1 LRLTSASGEK
11 GSENRFGSWG
21 PGWHV
26 ETSCGAVDDGLIDR
40 RPPLSL
46 QPPNREPAGPVRE
59 RPGLSVGASR
69 LAAHPWTRAIGLS
82 LAAALFLAFSG
93 AFNTGQAPIGI
104 RLAYW
109 VAVILAGTL
118 CGTLASFLVE
128 RGPLQSSPVIQGLA
142 VFAILT
148 PPLVVLIWL
157 ITGLTLGNGR
167 PEISN
172 MADFILPVVL
182 ITAAMTALNYVVQ
195 RQPAQTHA
203 ASAGSGPP
211 RFLERFPARLKGA
224 ELYAVSAEDHYL
236 RLHTSRGQDLIL
248 LRLSDAVAELEGI
261 EGAQTHRSW
270 WVAKGAVTSARR
282 GDGRAT
288 LSLKS
293 GVEAPVS
300 RAYARALREAGWF

>member
-1 LRLTSASGEK
+1 M
-11 GSENRFGSWG
+11 
-21 PGWHV
+21 
-26 ETSCGAVDDGLIDR
+26 
-40 RPPLSL
+40 

-203 ASAGSGPP
+203 APAGSGPP
-211 RFLERFPARLKGA
+211 RFLQRFPARLKGA

-248 LRLSDAVAELEGI
+248 FRLADAIAELEGL

-270 WVAKGAVTSARR
+270 WVSRAAIAEIRR
-282 GDGRAT
+282 GEGRVD
-288 LSLKS
+288 LVLKS
-293 GVEAPVS
+293 GASVPVS
-300 RAYARALREAGWF
+300 RRNLKSLRDLGWF

>member
-1 LRLTSASGEK
+1 LARA
-11 GSENRFGSWG
+11 
-21 PGWHV
+21 
-26 ETSCGAVDDGLIDR
+26 
-40 RPPLSL
+40 PPVSL

-59 RPGLSVGASR
+59 RPGLSVHAAR
-69 LAAHPWTRAIGLS
+69 LAAHPWVRALGLS
-82 LAAALFLAFSG
+82 VAAALFLALSG

-118 CGTLASFLVE
+118 CGTVASFLVE
-128 RGPLQSSPVIQGLA
+128 RGPLQSSPVAQGLA

-157 ITGLTLGNGR
+157 ITGLTLGGGR
-167 PEISN
+167 AELAN
-172 MADFILPVVL
+172 LDDFVLPVLL

-203 ASAGSGPP
+203 TPAGSGPP
-211 RFLERFPARLKGA
+211 RFLERLPARFKGA

-248 LRLSDAVAELEGI
+248 LRLSDALAELEGI

-288 LSLKS
+288 LTLKS

-300 RAYARALREAGWF
+300 RAYARALREAGWY

>member
-1 LRLTSASGEK
+1 MNGDK
-11 GSENRFGSWG
+11 G
-21 PGWHV
+21 PGRHV
-26 ETSCGAVDDGLIDR
+26 ENPSGSVDDVFLAR
-40 RPPLSL
+40 APPLSL

-59 RPGLSVGASR
+59 RPGLSVHASR
-69 LAAHPWTRAIGLS
+69 LATHPWVRAIGLS
-82 LAAALFLAFSG
+82 LAAALFLGFSG
-93 AFNTGQAPIGI
+93 AFNTGQSPIGL
-104 RLAYW
+104 RLVYW
-109 VAVILAGTL
+109 VAVILVGTL
-118 CGTLASFLVE
+118 CGTLASVLVE
-128 RGPLQSSPVIQGLA
+128 RGPLQTRPLVQGLA

-167 PEISN
+167 AEIGN
-172 MADFILPVVL
+172 LRDFVLPVVL

-203 ASAGSGPP
+203 SPAGSGPP
-211 RFLERFPARLKGA
+211 RFLERLPARLKGA

-248 LRLSDAVAELEGI
+248 MRLSDAVAELEGI

-270 WVAKGAVTSARR
+270 WVAKSAVTSARR

-288 LSLKS
+288 LSLK
-293 GVEAPVS
+293 GGGQAPVS